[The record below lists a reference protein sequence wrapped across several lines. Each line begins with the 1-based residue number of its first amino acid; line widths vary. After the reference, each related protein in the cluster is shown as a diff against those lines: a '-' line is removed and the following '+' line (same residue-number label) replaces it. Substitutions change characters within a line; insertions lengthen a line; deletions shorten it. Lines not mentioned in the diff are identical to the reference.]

1 MCDNRGCQCKSAL
14 DVGHFLERLL
24 LELEGNASLHD
35 LIATT
40 KIAYDKMIVH
50 VTSFIATN
58 RGHACTP
65 GENWCNPTG
74 MAIYFPSLDAMGTSN
89 MNFYAYQ
96 WIADTDSWEIF
107 LRALYNF

>member
-1 MCDNRGCQCKSAL
+1 M
-14 DVGHFLERLL
+14 
-24 LELEGNASLHD
+24 ELEDNASLRD

-58 RGHACTP
+58 RGYECTT
-65 GENWCNPTG
+65 GESWCNPTG
-74 MAIYFPSLDAMGTSN
+74 MAVYFPTLDAMGTSN